1 MIRFGTGGWRA
12 IIGDEFIKSNIQL
25 VAAAMAKKMKDEN
38 VTENGF
44 VVGYDR
50 RFLSKQSARWIA
62 EVMAGEGIF
71 CRVIEKEAPTPL
83 VMFTVLHFNL
93 AYGMAVTASHNPAI
107 YNGIKVFTEGG
118 RDATEAVTSDIE
130 RYIDVVSNQKI
141 KTMPYVTAIERGL
154 VEEIDSMNI
163 YVDSILRSVNNSAI
177 RHRHLNVVI
186 DPMYGVSR
194 RALETVLYT
203 CRCNCDTIHSAH
215 DTLFGGRLPAP
226 DEGTLF
232 DLQNFVVQHK
242 RDIGIATDGD
252 ADRLGIIDE
261 KGNYIHPNQILTVL
275 YYYLLKYK
283 GWKGPAVRNIATTH
297 VLDKIAN
304 AFDEVCYEVPVGF
317 KYISEKMQEKDALIG
332 GESSGG
338 LTVRGHIRGK
348 DGIYAASLMLEM
360 LAVTGK
366 NLSEIIE
373 EMEEQF
379 GKTYITEKNFSFA
392 PERKEELM
400 DILFKQKKLPEFN
413 REIEHISYEDGCKV
427 YFKNN
432 EWIIARFSGT
442 EPLIRVFCETNDSK
456 SGSKQLANSM
466 AEILKL

>member
-12 IIGDEFIKSNIQL
+12 IIGDEFTKQNIQL
-25 VAAAMAKKMKDEN
+25 VTCAMAKKMKEEN

-50 RFLSKQSARWIA
+50 RFLSKQAARWIA

-71 CRVIEKEAPTPL
+71 CRVLDKEAPTPL
-83 VMFTVLHFNL
+83 VMFTVLNSNL
-93 AYGMAVTASHNPAI
+93 SYGMAVTASHNPAI
-107 YNGIKVFTEGG
+107 YNGIKVFTAGG
-118 RDATEAVTSDIE
+118 RDATEEVTADIE
-130 RYIDVVSNQKI
+130 NHIDALTPKDIKI
-141 KTMPYVTAIERGL
+141 IPYDIAISRGL
-154 VEEIDSMNI
+154 VEEIDSMNV
-163 YVDSILRSVNNSAI
+163 YVDSILRSVNNGAI
-177 RHRHLNVVI
+177 RQRHLNVVI

-203 CRCNCDTIHSAH
+203 CRCNCDTIHAAH

-232 DLQNFVVQHK
+232 DLQNFVIQHK

-261 KGNYIHPNQILTVL
+261 KGNYIHPNKILTVL

-297 VLDKIAN
+297 TLDKIAK
-304 AFDEVCYEVPVGF
+304 AFGEICYEVPVGF
-317 KYISEKMQEKDALIG
+317 KWISAKMQEKDALIG

-366 NLSEIIE
+366 NLSEIIDE
-373 EMEEQF
+373 IDQQF
-379 GKTYITEKNFSFA
+379 GKTYITERNFTYS
-392 PERKEELM
+392 PERKEELL
-400 DILFKQKKLPEFN
+400 DILFTQKKLPDFG
-413 REIEHISYEDGCKV
+413 REIERVSYDDGCKV
-427 YFKNN
+427 YFKDD

-442 EPLIRVFCETNDSK
+442 EPLIRVFCETNDSAE
-456 SGSKQLANSM
+456 GSSELAESM
-466 AEILKL
+466 ASFLNL